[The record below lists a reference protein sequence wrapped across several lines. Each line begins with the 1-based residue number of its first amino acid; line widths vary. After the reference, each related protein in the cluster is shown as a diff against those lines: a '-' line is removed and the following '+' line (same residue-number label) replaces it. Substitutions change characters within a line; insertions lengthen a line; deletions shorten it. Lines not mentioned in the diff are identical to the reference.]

1 MEEAKDEALSRSRDC
16 RCGNESIIPNP
27 ALLDESVAEVAAT
40 GVLARYENLTLV
52 SRGPTGD
59 ILIQHRSTGICL
71 AGTDYPGFCTK
82 VFVALRDIWTVSREG
97 LDIAVRLDWLTVSMP
112 AEEFILFA
120 ATVHEALY
128 NLQSKPKSAN
138 RLATLT

>member
-1 MEEAKDEALSRSRDC
+1 MEETNDEALSLSRDC
-16 RCGNESIIPNP
+16 TCGNEGSIPTP
-27 ALLDESVAEVAAT
+27 ALLDESVAEVTET
-40 GVLARYENLTLV
+40 GVLAQHEDLTLV

-71 AGTDYPGFCTK
+71 AGTDYPGFCSK